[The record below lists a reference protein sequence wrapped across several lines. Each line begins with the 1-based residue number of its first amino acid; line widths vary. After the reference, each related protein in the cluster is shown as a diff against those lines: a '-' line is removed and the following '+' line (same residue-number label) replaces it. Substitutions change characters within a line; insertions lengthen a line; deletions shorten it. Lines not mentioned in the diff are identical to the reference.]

1 MGVILAIESSWNGSD
16 AGTAYLAVEVT
27 TALDPGPAWPVHCWR
42 CSLLHKRF
50 VGAGE
55 IALLRADAAPAPPFG
70 S

>member
-50 VGAGE
+50 VGASE
-55 IALLRADAAPAPPFG
+55 ITFLGADVATVPTFRC
-70 S
+70 